1 MNFSSLDGKPVR
13 ANSRSY
19 DQIRPVRVTY
29 DAFGYA
35 SGTVLFELGN
45 TKVLCAISLNSG
57 VPAFLKGS
65 KTGWLTAEYAMLPT
79 ATVQRTQRE
88 AITQKRSGR
97 GTEISRLIG
106 RALRAVTNMDVL
118 GEKTITID
126 CDVLQ
131 ADGGT
136 RTAAISGAYLALR
149 EAEQR
154 WLADKIINQPC
165 VISDVSAISVG
176 IIEGVPMVDLDCG
189 EDNNAQVD
197 FNFMLNSAGDIIEI
211 QGSVEHGS
219 AISWDNFEAMRLLA
233 VNGVQALFASL
244 PPVPKVTGHKHKQKQ
259 DACASTSR
267 GSAENVPLFCL
278 KNRLE
283 NL

>member
-1 MNFSSLDGKPVR
+1 MNFSLLEGKPVR
-13 ANSRSY
+13 ANGRTY
-19 DQIRPVRVTY
+19 DQIRPVSVIY
-29 DAFGYA
+29 GAFGYA

-45 TKVLCAISLNSG
+45 TKVLCAISLNNG

-79 ATVQRTQRE
+79 STFQRTQRE

-106 RALRAVTNMDVL
+106 RALRAVTNLDVL
-118 GEKTITID
+118 GERTITID

-154 WLADKIINQPC
+154 WLADKIINKSC
-165 VISDVSAISVG
+165 VIGDVAAISVG
-176 IIEGVPMVDLDCG
+176 ILEGVPMVDLDCV

-197 FNFMLNSAGDIIEI
+197 FNFMLTSVGDIIEI
-211 QGSVEHGS
+211 QGSVEHCE
-219 AISWDNFEAMRLLA
+219 AISWDNFEKMRLLA
-233 VNGVQALFASL
+233 VNGVKSLFDSL
-244 PPVPKVTGHKHKQKQ
+244 PPAHQVGKKY
-259 DACASTSR
+259 
-267 GSAENVPLFCL
+267 SAQVSESKSLQGPERVPLFSL
-278 KNRLE
+278 KSRFDKI
-283 NL
+283 

>member
-1 MNFSSLDGKPVR
+1 MNFSPSGKPVR
-13 ANSRSY
+13 ANDRSY
-19 DQIRPVRVTY
+19 DQIRPVHVTY

-45 TKVLCAISLNSG
+45 TKVLCAISLNAG

-79 ATVQRTQRE
+79 STVQRTQRE

-106 RALRAVTNMDVL
+106 RALRAVTNLDVF

-136 RTAAISGAYLALR
+136 RTAAISGAYLALC

-165 VISDVSAISVG
+165 VIGDVAAISVG
-176 IIEGVPMVDLDCG
+176 MLEGIPMVDLDCA
-189 EDNNAQVD
+189 EDNNADVD
-197 FNFMLNSAGDIIEI
+197 FNFMLTSVGDIIEI
-211 QGSVEHGS
+211 QGAVEHCA
-219 AISWDNFEAMRLLA
+219 AISWDNFESMRTLA
-233 VNGVQALFASL
+233 VNGVQTLFASL
-244 PPVPKVTGHKHKQKQ
+244 PPAPQITKKEPKEGCVL
-259 DACASTSR
+259 ASRQRSEH
-267 GSAENVPLFCL
+267 APLFCL

-283 NL
+283 KL

>member
-1 MNFSSLDGKPVR
+1 MNSSSLVGSPAR
-13 ANSRSY
+13 ANGRLY
-19 DQIRPVRVTY
+19 NQVRPIRVTY

-35 SGTVLFELGN
+35 SGTVLFEIGN

-79 ATVQRTQRE
+79 STVQRTQRE

-106 RALRAVTNMDVL
+106 RALRAVTNLDVL

-154 WLADKIINQPC
+154 WIADKIISQPC
-165 VISDVSAISVG
+165 VIGDVAAISVG
-176 IIEGVPMVDLDCG
+176 MLDGIPMVDLDCA
-189 EDNNAQVD
+189 EDNNADVD
-197 FNFMLNSAGDIIEI
+197 FNFMLTSAGDIIEI
-211 QGSVEHGS
+211 QGSVEHCS
-219 AISWDNFEAMRLLA
+219 AISWTNFEEMRVLA
-233 VNGVQALFASL
+233 VNGVKSLFASL
-244 PPVPKVTGHKHKQKQ
+244 PPAPDVHMQGKSGLQSIK
-259 DACASTSR
+259 
-267 GSAENVPLFCL
+267 SAGQSDRVPLFCL

-283 NL
+283 KS

>member
-1 MNFSSLDGKPVR
+1 MNVAPLVGMYGR
-13 ANSRSY
+13 TNNRSY
-19 DQIRPVRVTY
+19 DAIRPVRVTY

-45 TKVLCAISLNSG
+45 TKVLCAISLNTG

-65 KTGWLTAEYAMLPT
+65 KAGWLTAEYAMLPT
-79 ATVQRTQRE
+79 STLQRTQRE

-106 RALRAVTNMDVL
+106 RALRAVADLDVL

-165 VISDVSAISVG
+165 VIGDVAAISVG
-176 IIEGVPMVDLDCG
+176 ILEGVPMVDLDCS

-197 FNFMLNSAGDIIEI
+197 FNFMLNSAGNIIEI
-211 QGSVEHGS
+211 QGAVEHGS
-219 AISWDNFEAMRLLA
+219 AISWDNFDAMRVLA
-233 VNGVQALFASL
+233 VNGVKSLFSSL
-244 PPVPKVTGHKHKQKQ
+244 PPVPDVCRQRQEGCRPVQ
-259 DACASTSR
+259 
-267 GSAENVPLFCL
+267 SADKSERVPLFCL
-278 KNRLE
+278 RNRIEKN
-283 NL
+283 

>member
-1 MNFSSLDGKPVR
+1 MNVSPLIGKYIR
-13 ANSRSY
+13 ANKRSY

-45 TKVLCAISLNSG
+45 TKVLCAISLNIG

-79 ATVQRTQRE
+79 STVQRTQRE

-106 RALRAVTNMDVL
+106 RALRAVTNLDIL

-136 RTAAISGAYLALR
+136 RTAAISGAYLALC

-154 WLADKIINQPC
+154 WLSDKVISQPC
-165 VISDVSAISVG
+165 VIGDVAAISVG
-176 IIEGVPMVDLDCG
+176 MIDGVSMVDLDCV
-189 EDNNAQVD
+189 EDNNADVD
-197 FNFMLNSAGDIIEI
+197 FNFMLTSVGDIIEI
-211 QGSVEHGS
+211 QGSVEHCA
-219 AISWDNFEAMRLLA
+219 AISWNNFEDMRLLA
-233 VNGVQALFASL
+233 VNGVKSLFDSL
-244 PPVPKVTGHKHKQKQ
+244 PSVPTICQQELRISKP
-259 DACASTSR
+259 ASQS
-267 GSAENVPLFCL
+267 EQVPLFCL
-278 KNRLE
+278 KNRFE
-283 NL
+283 KS

>member
-1 MNFSSLDGKPVR
+1 MNALSRIGKPVR
-13 ANSRSY
+13 VNNRAY
-19 DQIRPVRVTY
+19 DQIRPVQVAY

-35 SGTVLFELGN
+35 SGTVLFELGD
-45 TKVLCAISLNSG
+45 TKVLCAISLNTG
-57 VPAFLKGS
+57 VPSFLKGS
-65 KTGWLTAEYAMLPT
+65 RTGWLTAEYAMLPT
-79 ATVQRTQRE
+79 STLQRTQRE

-106 RALRAVTNMDVL
+106 RALRAVTDL
-118 GEKTITID
+118 DIIGEKTITID

-154 WLADKIINQPC
+154 WLADKIISKPC
-165 VISDVSAISVG
+165 IIGDVAAISVG
-176 IIEGVPMVDLDCG
+176 MLEGVPMVDLDCI

-197 FNFMLNSAGDIIEI
+197 FNFMLTSVGDVIEI
-211 QGSVEHGS
+211 QGAVEHCA
-219 AISWDNFEAMRLLA
+219 AISWNDFEAMRNLA
-233 VNGVQALFASL
+233 VNGVRDLFSSL
-244 PPVPKVTGHKHKQKQ
+244 PSVPQI
-259 DACASTSR
+259 ARR
-267 GSAENVPLFCL
+267 GFEENSECKDMQRSGRVPLFCL

-283 NL
+283 KI

>member
-1 MNFSSLDGKPVR
+1 MKTASIVGSPVR
-13 ANSRSY
+13 ANQRPY
-19 DQIRPVRVTY
+19 DQIRPVCVTY

-45 TKVLCAISLNSG
+45 TKVLCAISLNAS

-65 KTGWLTAEYAMLPT
+65 RTGWLTAEYAMLPT
-79 ATVQRTQRE
+79 STLQRTQRE

-106 RALRAVTNMDVL
+106 RALRAVTNLEVL

-136 RTAAISGAYLALR
+136 RTAAISGAYLALC

-154 WLADKIINQPC
+154 WLADKIINKPC
-165 VISDVSAISVG
+165 VIGDVAAISVG
-176 IIEGVPMVDLDCG
+176 MLEGVPMVDLDCV

-197 FNFMLNSAGDIIEI
+197 FNFMLTSVGDIIEI
-211 QGSVEHGS
+211 QGAVEHCA
-219 AISWDNFEAMRLLA
+219 AISWTDFEAMRLLA
-233 VNGVQALFASL
+233 VNGVRSLFDSL
-244 PPVPKVTGHKHKQKQ
+244 PPTPDIHKQSLETGRSVDKS
-259 DACASTSR
+259 DC
-267 GSAENVPLFCL
+267 VPLFCL
-278 KNRLE
+278 KNRIE
-283 NL
+283 KI

>member
-1 MNFSSLDGKPVR
+1 MNLSLLDGKPVR
-13 ANSRSY
+13 VEGRSY

-45 TKVLCAISLNSG
+45 TKVLCAISLNTG
-57 VPAFLKGS
+57 VPSFLKGS

-79 ATVQRTQRE
+79 STMQRTQRE
-88 AITQKRSGR
+88 AVTQKRSGR

-106 RALRAVTNMDVL
+106 RALRAVTNLDVL

-154 WLADKIINQPC
+154 WLADKIIHQPC
-165 VISDVSAISVG
+165 VTGDVAAISVG
-176 IIEGVPMVDLDCG
+176 MLEGIPMVDLDCV

-197 FNFMLNSAGDIIEI
+197 FNFMLTSVGDIIEI
-211 QGSVEHGS
+211 QGSVEHCA
-219 AISWDNFEAMRLLA
+219 AITWDNFEAMRILA
-233 VNGVQALFASL
+233 VNGVKSLFSSL
-244 PPVPKVTGHKHKQKQ
+244 PPAPQVADKSVEKASAQSVVPSG
-259 DACASTSR
+259 R
-267 GSAENVPLFCL
+267 VPLFCI

-283 NL
+283 KM

>member
-1 MNFSSLDGKPVR
+1 MNFSPLEACHLRVD
-13 ANSRSY
+13 NRSY
-19 DQIRPVRVTY
+19 DQIRPVHVTY

-45 TKVLCAISLNSG
+45 TKVLCAISLNTG

-79 ATVQRTQRE
+79 STFQRTQRE
-88 AITQKRSGR
+88 AVTQKRSGR

-106 RALRAVTNMDVL
+106 RALRAVTNLDVL

-165 VISDVSAISVG
+165 VIGDVAAISVG
-176 IIEGVPMVDLDCG
+176 ILKGVPMVDLDCS

-197 FNFMLNSAGDIIEI
+197 FNFMLTSAGDIIEI
-211 QGSVEHGS
+211 QGSVEHCS
-219 AISWDNFEAMRLLA
+219 AISWDNFEEMRLLA
-233 VNGVQALFASL
+233 VNGVKSLFDSL
-244 PPVPKVTGHKHKQKQ
+244 PPVPHIDKKDLADVRENKYIKHS
-259 DACASTSR
+259 DR
-267 GSAENVPLFCL
+267 VPLFCL

-283 NL
+283 KI

>member
-1 MNFSSLDGKPVR
+1 MANAFSKTVSNARRQSGRLC
-13 ANSRSY
+13 

-35 SGTVLFELGN
+35 SGTVLFEIGN
-45 TKVLCAISLNSG
+45 TKVLCAISLSMG
-57 VPAFLKGS
+57 VPPFLKGS
-65 KTGWLTAEYAMLPT
+65 RTGWLTAEYAMLPT
-79 ATVQRTQRE
+79 STVQRTQRE

-106 RALRAVTNMDVL
+106 RALRAVVSLDVL

-136 RTAAISGAYLALR
+136 RTAAISGAYLALK

-154 WLADKIINQPC
+154 WLADNIIHKPF
-165 VISDVSAISVG
+165 ITGDIAAISVG
-176 IIEGVPMVDLDCG
+176 IVEGVAMVDLDCA
-189 EDNNAQVD
+189 EDNKADVD
-197 FNFMLNSAGDIIEI
+197 FNFILTSAGDIVEI
-211 QGSVEHGS
+211 QGAVEHCVPV
-219 AISWDNFEAMRLLA
+219 SWDSFDAMRLLA
-233 VNGVQALFASL
+233 INGVKSLFGSL
-244 PPVPKVTGHKHKQKQ
+244 SSVSAIELEQQKQ
-259 DACASTSR
+259 QASTAPKHQSTH
-267 GSAENVPLFCL
+267 VPLFCL

-283 NL
+283 KI